1 MSGLIDKIAVLG
13 REFTIQT
20 EYVPGENARVR
31 TLVYDGGRLVTS
43 REIPA
48 GDENDSGVNLDD
60 TVHRQHQRITR
71 TLVTR
76 AKELEEAKTTTP
88 EAPPP
93 KPEPAP
99 APPPGA
105 KTTVRPEVEPGSHL
119 ETAIAIRQTIGPFGL
134 AFAHPAPTTAEGY
147 TQTLESVEA
156 AIDAIR
162 AAPTYDAIR
171 LDEQLTMIALK
182 SQLET
187 WHMAGED
194 PVLAT
199 EIWPTVESFAYHLQ
213 KINNRSD
220 LVAFDHAML
229 TWSMSELGKGA
240 ITQEMID
247 GLAGLGGRDA
257 DLDDF
262 IRSPEGTEPFA
273 LLEILLRLMDQ
284 TLV

>member
-13 REFTIQT
+13 RKFTIQT

-48 GDENDSGVNLDD
+48 GDENDRGVNLDD
-60 TVHRQHQRITR
+60 TVHQQHQRITR
-71 TLVTR
+71 TLITR
-76 AKELEEAKTTTP
+76 AKELEEAKTTTRETP
-88 EAPPP
+88 TP

-99 APPPGA
+99 APPPSA
-105 KTTVRPEVEPGSHL
+105 KTSARPEVVPGSHL

-147 TQTLESVEA
+147 KQTLESVAA

-162 AAPTYDAIR
+162 EAPTYDAIR

-187 WHMAGED
+187 WHMADED
-194 PVLAT
+194 LVIAT

-220 LVAFDHAML
+220 LVAFDHDML

-240 ITQEMID
+240 ITEEMID

-262 IRSPEGTEPFA
+262 IRNPEGTEPFG

-284 TLV
+284 TLA

>member
-20 EYVPGENARVR
+20 EYVPGENAKVR

-48 GDENDSGVNLDD
+48 GDENDRGVNLDD
-60 TVHRQHQRITR
+60 TVHQQHQRITQ
-71 TLVTR
+71 TLLTR
-76 AKELEEAKTTTP
+76 AKELGEAKTTTR
-88 EAPPP
+88 EAPTP

-99 APPPGA
+99 TPPPGA
-105 KTTVRPEVEPGSHL
+105 KTSVRPVVEPGSHL
-119 ETAIAIRQTIGPFGL
+119 EAAIAIRQTIGPFGL

-162 AAPTYDAIR
+162 EAPTYDAIR

-187 WHMAGED
+187 WRMADED
-194 PVLAT
+194 LAMAT

-213 KINNRSD
+213 KINNRRD
-220 LVAFDHAML
+220 LVAFDHDML
-229 TWSMSELGKGA
+229 TWSMSELGKGS

-262 IRSPEGTEPFA
+262 IRSPEGTEPFH

-284 TLV
+284 TLA

>member
-48 GDENDSGVNLDD
+48 GDENDRGVNLDD
-60 TVHRQHQRITR
+60 AVHQQHQRITR
-71 TLVTR
+71 TLLTR
-76 AKELEEAKTTTP
+76 AKDLEEAKTTTR
-88 EAPPP
+88 EARAP

-99 APPPGA
+99 APPPAA
-105 KTTVRPEVEPGSHL
+105 KKTVRPEVEPGSRL

-147 TQTLESVEA
+147 KRTLESVEA

-162 AAPTYDAIR
+162 EAPTYDAIR

-187 WHMAGED
+187 WHMADED
-194 PVLAT
+194 LAMAT
-199 EIWPTVESFAYHLQ
+199 EIWPTVENFAYHLQ

-220 LVAFDHAML
+220 LVSFDHEML
-229 TWSMSELGKGA
+229 TWSMSELGKGS

-257 DLDDF
+257 ELDDF
-262 IRSPEGTEPFA
+262 IRDPEGTETFH

-284 TLV
+284 TLA

>member
-1 MSGLIDKIAVLG
+1 MSGLIDKISVLG

-20 EYVPGENARVR
+20 EYVPGENAKVR
-31 TLVYDGGRLVTS
+31 TLVYDGGRLVSS

-48 GDENDSGVNLDD
+48 TDENDLGVNLDD
-60 TVHRQHQRITR
+60 TVHQQHQRITR
-71 TLVTR
+71 TLLTR
-76 AKELEEAKTTTP
+76 AKELEEAKTTTH
-88 EAPPP
+88 EAPAP

-99 APPPGA
+99 TPPPGA
-105 KTTVRPEVEPGSHL
+105 KTTVRPEVEPGSPL

-147 TQTLESVEA
+147 TRTLESVEA

-162 AAPTYDAIR
+162 AAPTYNAIR

-194 PVLAT
+194 LVMAT

-220 LVAFDHAML
+220 LVTFDHAML

-262 IRSPEGTEPFA
+262 IRNPDGTEPFS

-284 TLV
+284 TLA